1 MSLAGPSQ
9 TLVQVQLIDYLELV
23 SFVILFYDY
32 FLTLDLEVEC
42 FWGWSAKG
50 FATLLFYVNRYLSL
64 LGNIPIIIFSFW
76 PERVLHHNGCHTLE
90 IYQQFFLSIVQ
101 LIISLLFILRLYAL
115 YDKDKRILGFL
126 CIVTTGMVGNGLLQ
140 WYLSGKDGSPTI
152 SQAVQ
157 SRVGCLQNYTVNQG
171 LHLVYLWLGVS
182 VLDLSVFFLTL
193 LKTLKLRRETQGGV
207 VTVLMRDGVLYFG
220 IITLTN
226 AANMLTF
233 GLEQGYMKGLLP
245 VFANIIASVMMS
257 RLMFNLRDGHG
268 QVSSM
273 DVDLWEAS
281 THAWLDSQ
289 P

>member
-1 MSLAGPSQ
+1 MSVRE
-9 TLVQVQLIDYLELV
+9 TK
-23 SFVILFYDY
+23 
-32 FLTLDLEVEC
+32 LD
-42 FWGWSAKG
+42 
-50 FATLLFYVNRYLSL
+50 
-64 LGNIPIIIFSFW
+64 
-76 PERVLHHNGCHTLE
+76 
-90 IYQQFFLSIVQ
+90 
-101 LIISLLFILRLYAL
+101 
-115 YDKDKRILGFL
+115 
-126 CIVTTGMVGNGLLQ
+126 
-140 WYLSGKDGSPTI
+140 
-152 SQAVQ
+152 
-157 SRVGCLQNYTVNQG
+157 
-171 LHLVYLWLGVS
+171 LVYLWLGVS

-226 AANMLTF
+226 SANMLTF
-233 GLEQGYMKGLLP
+233 GVFDGYSLNNGNKGYMKGLLP